1 MSKVWFI
8 TGAGSG
14 MGAETAKA
22 ALAAGDRVVATG
34 RDLDKVRAAIG
45 REPGDTIA
53 YFRLDVADAGQA
65 MAAAEE
71 AVRAFG
77 RIDVLVNNAGYCI
90 LGNFEEITQT
100 EFEQQFATNF
110 WGVSNVLRAVLP
122 TMRRQRSGYILNIS
136 SVAGVVGQKH
146 CSAYAA
152 SKFALEGL
160 SFALANEV
168 GKFGI
173 RVTVVE
179 PGFFRTDFLDSRNAR
194 YATSSIADYAQ
205 EGSAE
210 TMYSSF
216 NGQQSGDPSKL
227 GPTLVNLS
235 RLAEPPAIFAAG
247 GDALAMITPVVEARL
262 KDMRDHEA
270 LSRAAGGEA

>member
-22 ALAAGDRVVATG
+22 ALAGGDRVVATG
-34 RDLDKVRAAIG
+34 RDLDKVRTAIG
-45 REPGDTIA
+45 REAGDTLA
-53 YFRLDVADAGQA
+53 FVRLDVADAAQA
-65 MAAAEE
+65 KAAAEE

-90 LGNFEEITQT
+90 LGNFEEITQP

-110 WGVSNVLRAVLP
+110 WGVNNVLRAVLP
-122 TMRRQRSGYILNIS
+122 TMRQQRSGYILNIS

-168 GKFGI
+168 GQFGI

-194 YATSSIADYAQ
+194 YATSSIADYAH
-205 EGSAE
+205 EGPAE
-210 TMYSSF
+210 AMYSSF
-216 NGQQSGDPSKL
+216 SGQQSGDPSKL
-227 GPTLVNLS
+227 GPALVNLS
-235 RLAEPPAIFAAG
+235 RLPEPPAIFAAG

-270 LSRAAGGEA
+270 LSRAASGEA